1 MVFGGQWE
9 ESLVLLP
16 AEDTKIPRLSYR
28 QFTRGGHLQE
38 SNCRGSPPG
47 TGATI
52 PMVNHR

>member
-52 PMVNHR
+52 PMVNYR